1 MVKCVKKGVFLMITF
16 ISRKLTDFLC
26 RKSVIDSGKSEIYQ
40 YGYEVLISGLAGILI
55 ALIIGIISGR
65 ISDAVIFLVYFIPL
79 RQLCGGYH
87 ADSYLKCNIVFTG
100 VFSSILIFSYFFP
113 KKLSVAAV
121 IICCAF
127 TFISMLLFS
136 PVENPNKP
144 LDSEQIAKNRR
155 KCLIITPILSAI
167 SLAAVFFYPV
177 YALTASTTLFSIA
190 VLMIIPKIKDRLK
203 DNKKAV

>member
-1 MVKCVKKGVFLMITF
+1 MITF

-79 RQLCGGYH
+79 RQLCGDTMQTAIWSATLY
-87 ADSYLKCNIVFTG
+87 SQEYFPQYLF
-100 VFSSILIFSYFFP
+100 FIFLP

-167 SLAAVFFYPV
+167 SLAAVFFILY
-177 YALTASTTLFSIA
+177 T
-190 VLMIIPKIKDRLK
+190 RLPRQRLCFQ
-203 DNKKAV
+203 

>member
-100 VFSSILIFSYFFP
+100 VFSSILIFSYFLP

-144 LDSEQIAKNRR
+144 LDSEQIAKTAEN
-155 KCLIITPILSAI
+155 
-167 SLAAVFFYPV
+167 
-177 YALTASTTLFSIA
+177 AL
-190 VLMIIPKIKDRLK
+190 
-203 DNKKAV
+203 

>member
-1 MVKCVKKGVFLMITF
+1 
-16 ISRKLTDFLC
+16 
-26 RKSVIDSGKSEIYQ
+26 
-40 YGYEVLISGLAGILI
+40 
-55 ALIIGIISGR
+55 
-65 ISDAVIFLVYFIPL
+65 
-79 RQLCGGYH
+79 
-87 ADSYLKCNIVFTG
+87 
-100 VFSSILIFSYFFP
+100 
-113 KKLSVAAV
+113 
-121 IICCAF
+121 
-127 TFISMLLFS
+127 MLLFS